1 MGNCYIA
8 KLRAE
13 AHATLQHSAIYY
25 WRILLTD
32 SWRVAQPDQPA
43 AAPDGAHTQL
53 GQVAKCFVV
62 EMTSTGSGDG
72 VNHDMDITT
81 ELNKYPDVLQW
92 DKIRASS
99 KQQ

>member
-1 MGNCYIA
+1 MVPSS
-8 KLRAE
+8 
-13 AHATLQHSAIYY
+13 HS
-25 WRILLTD
+25 
-32 SWRVAQPDQPA
+32 
-43 AAPDGAHTQL
+43 QL

-62 EMTSTGSGDG
+62 EMTSTGSCDG
-72 VNHDMDITT
+72 VNHNMDITT

>member
-13 AHATLQHSAIYY
+13 EHATLQHSAIY
-25 WRILLTD
+25 LLENITEWQLK
-32 SWRVAQPDQPA
+32 SGTIWLAS
-43 AAPDGAHTQL
+43 DGTHFQL

-62 EMTSTGSGDG
+62 EVTSTGSCDG
-72 VNHDMDITT
+72 VNHNMDITT